1 MRGEVPLLLHL
12 KAQGAFRVRQSP
24 SRRVYSYILMDT
36 SNLVRQCEFFGPRL
50 EAELDDQGAGVSSE
64 VFFQI
69 TGMTEVGPL
78 GLGSRCTPLRCCE

>member
-24 SRRVYSYILMDT
+24 SRRVYILMDT

-50 EAELDDQGAGVSSE
+50 EAELDDQGAGVSS
-64 VFFQI
+64 
-69 TGMTEVGPL
+69 
-78 GLGSRCTPLRCCE
+78 